1 LGERRRLRL
10 EGEGLW
16 TVKFPFIVGLDV
28 CWTGSVW
35 SGSIGLRFQKPKPN
49 RTEPI
54 FFLGFLIGLFGFFLI
69 RFFRLFFFVF
79 FCLIGFFLTPSY
91 NSFLI
96 GNWIDALYTAGTK
109 VDSNNVFLR
118 VQTSKLSTVC
128 LDGPSVS
135 KKVLWKQI

>member
-1 LGERRRLRL
+1 MGERRRLRL

-35 SGSIGLRFQKPKPN
+35 SGSIGLRFQKPKLN
-49 RTEPI
+49 RTD
-54 FFLGFLIGLFGFFLI
+54 FFLGLFNRFI
-69 RFFRLFFFVF
+69 RFFFNSVFSIIFFFVF

>member
-1 LGERRRLRL
+1 VNCEVSFYSGFRCLLNRF
-10 EGEGLW
+10 GL
-16 TVKFPFIVGLDV
+16 V
-28 CWTGSVW
+28 
-35 SGSIGLRFQKPKPN
+35 RFN
-49 RTEPI
+49 RFKISETEPI

-69 RFFRLFFFVF
+69 RFFRLFFFFVF

-135 KKVLWKQI
+135 KKVL